1 MGQARGTHHTDE
13 GWNACAWRC
22 IPTSRGTFAGTTLKF
37 EVTRGLR
44 SLVVANVSAI
54 GCIGKIIVATRGEA
68 GPGEV
73 LVQIRGGSEAF
84 IAWSQ
89 DPLPKG
95 TTVLVIDERGNRALD
110 VSAWTDP
117 LGPDQVSP

>member
-1 MGQARGTHHTDE
+1 
-13 GWNACAWRC
+13 
-22 IPTSRGTFAGTTLKF
+22 
-37 EVTRGLR
+37 
-44 SLVVANVSAI
+44 VVANVSAI
-54 GCIGKIIVATRGEA
+54 GCIGRIIVATRGEA

-95 TTVLVIDERGNRALD
+95 TTVLVIDERGNRAVE

-117 LGPDQVSP
+117 LAPAQDGGRGRGLP